1 MVCFLALRVPFVKG
15 QKWPNSVLNRL
26 VNQQN
31 TQFNSET
38 INQASNCHTYRGV
51 VFRVSSFVQLNP

>member
-38 INQASNCHTYRGV
+38 KNQA
-51 VFRVSSFVQLNP
+51 